1 MTMIALLVIEIL
13 RSLTWTGQH
22 EVAGQQVFRTA
33 AELEKAWVA
42 DGGDK
47 AQLPAVDFEK
57 EMVLAVF
64 AGQKNT
70 GGHSIQIEKI
80 LKKQSDTNPKYYVLY
95 RQTAPP
101 PDAMVTQVLEYPAH
115 VVVVPKVTGEVMF
128 FPVDSPQGQ
137 QLLKQAK

>member
-1 MTMIALLVIEIL
+1 MMMLALLVIEIL

-22 EVAGQQVFRTA
+22 EAAGQQVFRTA

-64 AGQKNT
+64 AGMKSS
-70 GGHSIQIEKI
+70 GGHGIQIEKV
-80 LKKQSDTNPKYYVLY
+80 LKKQSDTKPKYYVLY

-101 PDAMVTQVLEYPAH
+101 ECGVPPVGRPFPPWPCPAACGPAPAAPRCH
-115 VVVVPKVTGEVMF
+115 NAPPT
-128 FPVDSPQGQ
+128 
-137 QLLKQAK
+137 LRNWC